1 MHTSSDRCFFF
12 RTRTFDRKLYDGL
25 PIIRT
30 SIVDFEGHGTSIDGW
45 VFSKD
50 NESTRSLTNTSLF
63 VGHWTSFSL
72 TLSIANLPKC
82 LSHGYPR
89 LPTSHPPDSR
99 I

>member
-50 NESTRSLTNTSLF
+50 NESTRSLTNTSLLLMIEIIMMCAIF
-63 VGHWTSFSL
+63 KCDSFKIHSPFHS
-72 TLSIANLPKC
+72 T
-82 LSHGYPR
+82 
-89 LPTSHPPDSR
+89 
-99 I
+99 